1 MKNEV
6 TVIHTEYEDGP
17 KVVATVDVGPN
28 LSGMGALEYAFRATR
43 NWGSIQSAGPLHA
56 NGEPN
61 SDYNP
66 DVTVL
71 VEVEGEDEMLR
82 STVVGDELLYEGK
95 RYRVDE
101 YGFKLVTEDQKQIR

>member
-1 MKNEV
+1 MKKEV

-17 KVVATVDVGPN
+17 KAVARVSVGPN
-28 LSGMGALEYAFRATR
+28 LSEMGALEYAFRATT
-43 NWGSIQSAGPLHA
+43 NWGSIWSAGPLQA

-71 VEVEGEDEMLR
+71 VDVEGEDEMLR
-82 STVVGDELLYEGK
+82 STVVGDEMLYEGK
-95 RYRVDE
+95 RYRVKK
-101 YGFKLVTEDQKQIR
+101 YGFELVSEE